1 MRLLFFFTTN
11 AHIIAKKF
19 VILHIENNNYAT
31 MSSKNKDG
39 RLEIIKMI
47 VSQQE
52 VGSQEELRAELH
64 KYGYESTQTTL
75 SRDLKQL
82 KIVKSTNADG
92 NYVYLL
98 PHVNAYHRVSE
109 LHPSMEG
116 MRRFGVSS
124 VRFSGNMAV
133 VRTLPGHAAHVALEI
148 DQLDAPEIMGTVA
161 GDDTIFIVMNE
172 DAERIELLNRLSQAG
187 IYNKENEKRFY

>member
-1 MRLLFFFTTN
+1 MAPR
-11 AHIIAKKF
+11 
-19 VILHIENNNYAT
+19 
-31 MSSKNKDG
+31 NKDG

-47 VSQQE
+47 VSQQD
-52 VGSQEELRAELH
+52 VGSQEELRAELL

-82 KIVKSTNADG
+82 KIIKSTNKEG

-98 PHVNAYHRVSE
+98 PHVNAYHRVSDK
-109 LHPSMEG
+109 HPTLEG

-133 VRTLPGHAAHVALEI
+133 IRTLPGHAPHVAI
-148 DQLDAPEIMGTVA
+148 DIDALDAPEVLGTVA
-161 GDDTIFIVMNE
+161 GDDTVFLVMNE
-172 DAERIELLNRLSQAG
+172 HADRIELLNRLSRAG
-187 IYNKENEKRFY
+187 IYDKENEKRYY

>member
-1 MRLLFFFTTN
+1 MGIR
-11 AHIIAKKF
+11 
-19 VILHIENNNYAT
+19 
-31 MSSKNKDG
+31 SRDG

-52 VGSQEELRAELH
+52 VGSQEELRSELA

-82 KIVKSTNADG
+82 KIVKSTNKDG
-92 NYVYLL
+92 HYVYLL

-109 LHPSMEG
+109 THTSLEG
-116 MRRFGVSS
+116 LRRFGVSS

-133 VRTLPGHAAHVALEI
+133 VRTLPGHAPHVALEI
-148 DQLDAPEIMGTVA
+148 DQIDAPEILGTVA

-172 DAERIELLNRLSQAG
+172 GSDRLSLLNRLSQAG
-187 IYNKENEKRFY
+187 IYNKENEKHYY